1 MRICFVGRG
10 SVSQFRENYKGEKAD
25 VFLFGFNGLGEVS
38 YEKELKGET
47 SFFEET
53 ALLSKESKSAVVC
66 GCVTDTR
73 GHKRKSAL
81 VAENGRLSG
90 VSDLL
95 YVTDG
100 ECSSG
105 ASLRVYDTKVGKMGV
120 IVAEDLYFPDVV
132 KNLAACGSDFIVCP
146 FPKIV
151 NGIVSVL
158 IRAYAYCY
166 GVPILLCGEG
176 YALSADGTGELS
188 FATPQSPAY
197 SDFEKVKEYHL
208 IQLRKRGKR

>member
-10 SVSQFRENYKGEKAD
+10 SVSQFRENYQGEKAD

-95 YVTDG
+95 YATDG

-132 KNLAACGSDFIVCP
+132 
-146 FPKIV
+146 
-151 NGIVSVL
+151 
-158 IRAYAYCY
+158 
-166 GVPILLCGEG
+166 
-176 YALSADGTGELS
+176 
-188 FATPQSPAY
+188 
-197 SDFEKVKEYHL
+197 
-208 IQLRKRGKR
+208 

>member
-1 MRICFVGRG
+1 MRICFVGKE
-10 SVSQFRENYKGEKAD
+10 SVSQFRLKEQTENAD
-25 VFLFGFNGLGEVS
+25 IFLFGFNGLGEVN

-47 SFFEET
+47 ALFEET
-53 ALLSKESKSAVVC
+53 ALLSKEKKSVVVC

-95 YVTDG
+95 YAMDG
-100 ECSSG
+100 ECNSG
-105 ASLRVYDTKVGKMGV
+105 VALRVYDTRLGKMGV
-120 IVAEDLYFPDVV
+120 IVAEDLYSPEVV

-146 FPKIV
+146 FSKVINSVP
-151 NGIVSVL
+151 SVL
-158 IRAYAYCY
+158 LRAYSYCY

-176 YALSADGTGELS
+176 YAMAADGTGELS
-188 FATPQSPAY
+188 FASPQSPVVCAF
-197 SDFEKVKEYHL
+197 DKIREYHL